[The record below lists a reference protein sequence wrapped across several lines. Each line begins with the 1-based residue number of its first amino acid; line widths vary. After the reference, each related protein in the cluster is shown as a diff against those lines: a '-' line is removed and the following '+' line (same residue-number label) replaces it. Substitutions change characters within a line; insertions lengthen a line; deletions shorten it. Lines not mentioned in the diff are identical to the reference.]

1 MDSYGSPTA
10 VTNVQ
15 RKATLVAISPPTA
28 CALVL
33 THAYAGLWA
42 PQFLEAGLLGRKGKL
57 LPWEGRKE
65 GRKGGV
71 FSDGRFFLLGNE
83 DVCFFFLRKERGNGL
98 FFLNLFIW

>member
-28 CALVL
+28 CALAL

-65 GRKGGV
+65 GRGGC
-71 FSDGRFFLLGNE
+71 FLMEDFFCWE
-83 DVCFFFLRKERGNGL
+83 TKMFVFFFLRKERGNGL